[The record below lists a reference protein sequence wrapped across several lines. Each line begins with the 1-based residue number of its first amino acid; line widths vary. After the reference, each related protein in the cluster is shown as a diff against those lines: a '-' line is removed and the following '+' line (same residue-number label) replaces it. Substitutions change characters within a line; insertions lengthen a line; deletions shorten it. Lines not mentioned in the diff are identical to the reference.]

1 MTTKIKAGGHLRI
14 EPASD
19 GIAEEDEVGDDSS
32 RVDADHLAHPA
43 ERRVLLVIVPD
54 VPGKKE

>member
-1 MTTKIKAGGHLRI
+1 MTMKIKAGGHLGI

-19 GIAEEDEVGDDSS
+19 GITEEDEVGDDSG

-43 ERRVLLVIVPD
+43 ERRVLLIVVPD